1 MAIRLAAP
9 VLVVCALIAVSAAP
23 AAERHRADSF
33 EGTCQFSGILRQ
45 QPPVTSLPH
54 PGTATARAIGTCS
67 GTLTRANGRERELD
81 ASPSRYVAR
90 AQGDISCGGGT
101 AEGRGYIR
109 VGGAKVRFLF
119 SEVRGPGAAAVRLE
133 GRAGGSAAGEAR
145 VSADEDPVEIAQK
158 CGGEGLS
165 SAHIDIK
172 LATTPAISG

>member
-9 VLVVCALIAVSAAP
+9 VLVVCALIAASAAP

-67 GTLTRANGRERELD
+67 GTLTRANGQKRDLD
-81 ASPSRYVAR
+81 ASPSRYLAR

-101 AEGRGYIR
+101 AEGHGYIR

-133 GRAGGSAAGEAR
+133 GRGGGSTAGEAR

-158 CGGEGLS
+158 CSGQGLDVVR
-165 SAHIDIK
+165 IDIDI
-172 LATTPAISG
+172 ATTPALSG